1 MKRRKTKILKSMNYE
16 QTQIMRQNMY
26 KKVSK
31 KNKMRKSSQ
40 NKNSQTNSSNGY
52 QKLFKI
58 YQKIDLVEEMI
69 NKELGKNIGIR
80 ERKKNSEE
88 IIDFTK
94 TKNFLIIL
102 KYKKKKFYVLILNF
116 SLNLTEL
123 KNA

>member
-1 MKRRKTKILKSMNYE
+1 MDTKSF
-16 QTQIMRQNMY
+16 
-26 KKVSK
+26 
-31 KNKMRKSSQ
+31 
-40 NKNSQTNSSNGY
+40 
-52 QKLFKI
+52 FKI

-116 SLNLTEL
+116 SLNLTD
-123 KNA
+123 